1 MKIKIKL
8 LLSYFLL
15 SLVPLL
21 IVGAAAFY
29 NASNALIDQARQQLI
44 SIADKSVEQIDFFLG
59 VVQSNVRELS
69 RMPDSRMVYMFK
81 EFDQDLSPILQRF
94 KKYSNDNSYIL
105 SIRIVDLNG
114 NEVISTDKTQ
124 KMRLDFAKYPWMQE
138 ALKSQDIFNSNI
150 IVSEVLSVPVIE
162 YAVQI
167 VDDRGV
173 KKGLLLVQID
183 VKKVT
188 IFVDEITTGQTGY
201 GYIINKS
208 GVVIAHP
215 KKEKIFK
222 ENLSKNDSRE
232 MVEIVKKMISGDRGI
247 GVYTYENVRKYV
259 FYVPYPKQQWSVA
272 ITLPVQ
278 ELMQSSRQILGII
291 LGLGCLV
298 LVGVVLMALRMSNGI
313 TRPIQSIVDVMAV
326 LADQS
331 GDLTKRLKVESNDE
345 VGEMAKQ
352 FNKFMDS
359 LQSMLIKVRDVS
371 EKVNSLSEMLSSTSQ
386 EINASTEEISTIF
399 QRMSAGVTNQVKG
412 TEEATEIILQMVQS
426 LKEAAKNA
434 GEGATSSMKTSDLA
448 KEGMSSAKEAVER
461 TTRIITVA
469 AEISKI
475 VGLLGTRSTEIG
487 RIVDVIT
494 GISSQTNMLSLNAAI
509 EAARAGESGRGFAVV
524 AEEVRKLADSSSQAA
539 KQIALLIR
547 SIQTETSQAVESVKT
562 ATTAVDEGQII
573 INAVSVGLKEILKA
587 AEFSALQA
595 QFIND
600 ASNAQLKYTQRVD
613 ETIKKGT
620 KFSHETVDSIED
632 STNSMHGITAS
643 MQEMTASA
651 QDLSQMAV
659 GLRTLVNKFKL

>member
-1 MKIKIKL
+1 
-8 LLSYFLL
+8 
-15 SLVPLL
+15 
-21 IVGAAAFY
+21 
-29 NASNALIDQARQQLI
+29 
-44 SIADKSVEQIDFFLG
+44 
-59 VVQSNVRELS
+59 
-69 RMPDSRMVYMFK
+69 
-81 EFDQDLSPILQRF
+81 
-94 KKYSNDNSYIL
+94 
-105 SIRIVDLNG
+105 
-114 NEVISTDKTQ
+114 
-124 KMRLDFAKYPWMQE
+124 
-138 ALKSQDIFNSNI
+138 
-150 IVSEVLSVPVIE
+150 
-162 YAVQI
+162 
-167 VDDRGV
+167 
-173 KKGLLLVQID
+173 
-183 VKKVT
+183 
-188 IFVDEITTGQTGY
+188 
-201 GYIINKS
+201 
-208 GVVIAHP
+208 
-215 KKEKIFK
+215 
-222 ENLSKNDSRE
+222 